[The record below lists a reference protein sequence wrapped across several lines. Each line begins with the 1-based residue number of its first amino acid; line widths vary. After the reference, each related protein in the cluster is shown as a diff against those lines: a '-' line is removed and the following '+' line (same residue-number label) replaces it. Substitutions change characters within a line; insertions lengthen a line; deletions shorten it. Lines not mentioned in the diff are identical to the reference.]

1 MTLGQLKSLNDNDNR
16 ICVYEATTG
25 YRLENTT
32 HNWKDGYSVYKRW
45 WSEEELDTA
54 QVVSFSARLSYDN
67 PRWPELVV
75 YVNWDLYDKFQIL
88 EEDE

>member
-1 MTLGQLKSLNDNDNR
+1 MTLGQLKSLNQMDNH

-32 HNWKDGYSVYKRW
+32 HSGKDGYSVYQRW

-54 QVVSFSARLSYDN
+54 QVVSFSARLSYDSS
-67 PRWPELVV
+67 RWPELVV
-75 YVNWDLYDKFQIL
+75 YVRWDLYDKFQML
-88 EEDE
+88 KESE